1 MKRKFSSIF
10 LGIFLLCHSIY
21 AANTDEASLPLSND
35 INLTAPQQQQGSWS
49 VGITGGLM
57 QSSTNTNIPNNTANH
72 NTLAGGD
79 VSYGFPNSGND
90 ASVSYER
97 GNN

>member
-1 MKRKFSSIF
+1 MKSKISSIF

-21 AANTDEASLPLSND
+21 AANTDEGALPLSND

-49 VGITGGLM
+49 VGVTGGLM
-57 QSSTNTNIPNNTANH
+57 QSSTNTNIPNNTTNH

-79 VSYGFPNSGND
+79 VSYGFPDSGND
-90 ASVSYER
+90 ASLSYER